1 MRSLK
6 QPVSNISNGLL
17 KIKSNPMYQ
26 INKATNKISKLAEK
40 TFSELGFKERENL
53 QEWLAD
59 NPEALGEELLIIQ
72 KEFDGFNDTN
82 ERLDLLALDKQ
93 GNLVVIENKL
103 DDSGK
108 DVTWQVL
115 KYASYCSSLSKDNI
129 KDIYQIYL
137 MKNGDS
143 ELAESKLADFY
154 DKEFEDINL
163 NQGSTQRIMMVA
175 GRFRKEV
182 TSTVLWLMN
191 FNMRVQCFKVTP
203 FALDEQLFLNVEQI
217 LPVKDAEEFVINMA
231 TKAQDEIVAQ
241 ESLKNRHH
249 VRLEFWRKFLKEA
262 NEKNKLWSNIS
273 PSKDNWIGIG
283 IGMSGLNLN
292 VVVTKSNCRVEI
304 YFNRGNKEEN
314 KDLFD
319 FMQKQ
324 EKEIEVVFDGK
335 LSWERMNEK
344 VSCRIASKL
353 DRVNVFDKEDWNKM
367 AEYLIDT
374 SERMEKAFRNPVKKL
389 NEYAKKKY

>member
-1 MRSLK
+1 
-6 QPVSNISNGLL
+6 
-17 KIKSNPMYQ
+17 MYQ
-26 INKATNKISKLAEK
+26 VNKATNKISKLAEK

-93 GNLVVIENKL
+93 GNLVIIENKL

-129 KDIYQIYL
+129 KDIYQFYL
-137 MKNGDS
+137 LKNG
-143 ELAESKLADFY
+143 LAEIAEEKLSDFFE
-154 DKEFEDINL
+154 KEFEDINL

-175 GRFRKEV
+175 GKFRKEV

-191 FNMRVQCFKVTP
+191 FNMRLQCFKVTP
-203 FALDEQLFLNVEQI
+203 FAMGDQLFLNVEQM
-217 LPVKDAEEFVINMA
+217 LPIKDAEEFSISMA
-231 TKAQDEIVAQ
+231 SKAQDEIVAQ
-241 ESLKNRHH
+241 ETLKNRHH
-249 VRLEFWRKFLKEA
+249 VRMEFWSEFLKAA
-262 NEKNKLWSNIS
+262 NAKNHLWNNIS

-283 IGMSGLNLN
+283 IGMSGVNLN
-292 VVVTKSNCRVEI
+292 VVVTKTHCRAEI
-304 YFNRGNKEEN
+304 YFNRGNKDEN

-319 FMQKQ
+319 FIKKQ
-324 EKEIEVVFDGK
+324 ESEIESAFGGN
-335 LSWERMNEK
+335 LCWERMDER
-344 VSCRIASKL
+344 VSCRIASRQ
-353 DRVNVFDKEDWNKM
+353 DGVNIFDKDDWGKIT
-367 AEYLIDT
+367 EYLVDV
-374 SERMEKAFRNPVKKL
+374 SQRMESAFRNPIKKL
-389 NEYAKKKY
+389 NTYAKGKY